1 METIQLYK
9 IVCFKKNGNN
19 KTIRKGLTL
28 NDARLWCNRPDTK
41 GNNWFHGF
49 TKQ

>member
-1 METIQLYK
+1 METTQLYK
-9 IVCFKKNGNN
+9 IICFKKSGNN

-28 NDARLWCNRPDTK
+28 NDAKLWCNRPDTK

>member
-1 METIQLYK
+1 METTQLYK
-9 IVCFKKNGNN
+9 IVCFKKSGNN
-19 KTIRKGLTL
+19 KTVKGGLTL

>member
-1 METIQLYK
+1 METTQLYK
-9 IVCFKKNGNN
+9 IICFKKSGNN

-28 NDARLWCNRPDTK
+28 NDAKLWCNRPDTK
-41 GNNWFHGF
+41 SNNWFHGF

>member
-1 METIQLYK
+1 METTQIYK
-9 IVCFKKNGNN
+9 IICFKKSGNN

-28 NDARLWCNRPDTK
+28 NDAKLWCNRPDTK

>member
-1 METIQLYK
+1 METTQLYK
-9 IVCFKKNGNN
+9 IICFKKSGNN

-28 NDARLWCNRPDTK
+28 NDAKLWCNKPDTK

>member
-9 IVCFKKNGNN
+9 IVRFRKSGNN
-19 KTIRKGLTL
+19 KTVRKGLTL
-28 NDARLWCNRPDTK
+28 NDAKLWCNRPDTK
-41 GNNWFHGF
+41 GKNWFDGF